1 MKKTLHKLSL
11 ILTLALGACLLL
23 SGCAATG
30 DASAAGGASSYSGI
44 IILVV
49 MIAVFYFMLIRPQKK
64 KDDEVRRMRD
74 ALKVGDDILTIG
86 GIYGKIVRI
95 KDDRITL
102 QVGSDRT
109 RIEVAK
115 WAINN
120 VEKQSETKGSKAAEE
135 DKKVSP
141 KNMKKLGEKTA
152 AAASA
157 SSWPS

>member
-1 MKKTLHKLSL
+1 MSQFTVQIIMIVVLFL
-11 ILTLALGACLLL
+11 IMYLL
-23 SGCAATG
+23 
-30 DASAAGGASSYSGI
+30 
-44 IILVV
+44 
-49 MIAVFYFMLIRPQKK
+49 LIRPQKK
-64 KDDEVRRMRD
+64 KDDEIRQMRE

-120 VEKQSETKGSKAAEE
+120 VEKPSDTKSSKPAPEE
-135 DKKVSP
+135 KKATP
-141 KNMKKLGEKTA
+141 KNMKKLGEKAEPAAEEAAEAAETA
-152 AAASA
+152 QEASENA
-157 SSWPS
+157 QE

>member
-1 MKKTLHKLSL
+1 MQ
-11 ILTLALGACLLL
+11 IIMIVALFA
-23 SGCAATG
+23 
-30 DASAAGGASSYSGI
+30 I
-44 IILVV
+44 
-49 MIAVFYFMLIRPQKK
+49 MYFMLIRPQKK
-64 KDDEVRRMRD
+64 KDDEIRKMRD

-120 VEKQSETKGSKAAEE
+120 VEKQSETKGSKPAEE
-135 DKKVSP
+135 EKKVTP
-141 KNMKKLGEKTA
+141 KNMKKLGEKTEA
-152 AAASA
+152 AAEPAQETA
-157 SSWPS
+157 AQPEDAQ